1 MSDGKVKAAKL
12 VGSEPHDVVSLPS
25 ASERDFLV
33 RNNGDQIKFESL
45 KGKKLG
51 LYFSASWCST
61 CERFTPALVEAYNE
75 LSPKGDFEIV
85 FISADED
92 DESFKGYFAEMPWL
106 AIPFSDSEARNR
118 VNELF
123 KVREIPHLVI
133 LGEDGKVLSDSGVR
147 IIQKYGAD
155 AYPFTLGKLKE
166 LKNQE
171 EAARRDQS
179 LKTILVT
186 RSRDFV
192 ISNDAEKVPVSELE
206 GKIVGLYF
214 SLFSSGAC
222 VEFTPKL
229 VEAHE
234 KLKANGENFEIVLVP
249 LDDDEES
256 FKQYFEKM
264 PWFSLPIG
272 DKSVKKLARYFEHST
287 LPTVVI
293 IGADGKTLSE
303 NVADAIDEHGSLA
316 YPFTPEKFAE
326 LVEID
331 KAKGRAQTLESIL
344 ISGDRNFVIG
354 KDGTQIPVTDLV
366 GKNILLYFSA
376 HRSRACRAFL
386 PKLVEAYHEIKAKDD
401 AFEVIFISSDKGQNA
416 FDKVF
421 ATMPWLALPFGD
433 SRKASLKSK
442 FKVPVI
448 PKLIA
453 IGPTGQ
459 TVTKEATNLIRDHG
473 ANAYPFTEE
482 RMKEIKA
489 EFEMARG
496 WPEKLKS
503 ALHEKHE
510 LVLWKRTAF
519 VCDGCGKPG
528 VVWSFYCKEC
538 DFDLHPKC
546 ALEGD
551 KKTENGAKQ
560 AEEEECRRKFIP
572 PPSWLKLHRQNN

>member
-1 MSDGKVKAAKL
+1 MSDGEVKAAEL
-12 VGSEPHDVVSLPS
+12 VGSEPHDFVSLLS
-25 ASERDFLV
+25 SSERDFLV
-33 RNNGDQIKFESL
+33 RNNGDQIKVESL

-51 LYFSASWCST
+51 LYFSASWCGP
-61 CERFTPALVEAYNE
+61 CKRFTPALVEAYNE

-92 DESFKGYFAEMPWL
+92 DESFKGYFAKMPWL

-118 VNELF
+118 VDELF
-123 KVREIPHLVI
+123 KVRGIPHLVI
-133 LGEDGKVLSDSGVR
+133 LGEDGKVLSDSGVG
-147 IIQKYGAD
+147 IIQEYGAD
-155 AYPFTLGKLKE
+155 AYPFTLEKLKE
-166 LKNQE
+166 LKDEE

-192 ISNDAEKVPVSELE
+192 ISSDGEKVPVSELE

-214 SLFSSGAC
+214 SLFSYGAC

-272 DKSVKKLARYFEHST
+272 DKSVQKLARYFELST

-293 IGADGKTLSE
+293 IGADGKTLGE

-326 LVEID
+326 LVEIE
-331 KAKGRAQTLESIL
+331 KAKEKAQTLESIL

-376 HRSRACRAFL
+376 HWCPPCRAFL

-401 AFEVIFISSDKGQNA
+401 ALEVIFISSDRDQDS
-416 FDKVF
+416 FDEFF

-433 SRKASLKSK
+433 SRKAFLSRK
-442 FKVPVI
+442 FKVQGI
-448 PKLIA
+448 PMLIA

-459 TVTKEATNLIRDHG
+459 TVTKEARNLIMRHG

-482 RMKEIKA
+482 RVKEIEA
-489 EFEMARG
+489 EFKEMAKG

-510 LVLWKRTAF
+510 LVLSKRTAF
-519 VCDGCGKPG
+519 VCDGCEEPG
-528 VVWSFYCKEC
+528 EVWSFYCKEC

-551 KKTENGAKQ
+551 KKTENGAKK
-560 AEEEECRRKFIP
+560 EEEESKEGWACDGGVCTKA
-572 PPSWLKLHRQNN
+572 

>member
-1 MSDGKVKAAKL
+1 
-12 VGSEPHDVVSLPS
+12 
-25 ASERDFLV
+25 
-33 RNNGDQIKFESL
+33 
-45 KGKKLG
+45 
-51 LYFSASWCST
+51 
-61 CERFTPALVEAYNE
+61 
-75 LSPKGDFEIV
+75 
-85 FISADED
+85 
-92 DESFKGYFAEMPWL
+92 MPWL
-106 AIPFSDSEARNR
+106 AIPFSDSEARNH
-118 VNELF
+118 VNDLF

-192 ISNDAEKVPVSELE
+192 ISNDGEKVPVSELE

-272 DKSVKKLARYFEHST
+272 DKSVKKLARYFEPST

-326 LVEID
+326 LVEIE

-510 LVLWKRTAF
+510 LVLSKRTAF

-528 VVWSFYCKEC
+528 VGWSFYCKEC